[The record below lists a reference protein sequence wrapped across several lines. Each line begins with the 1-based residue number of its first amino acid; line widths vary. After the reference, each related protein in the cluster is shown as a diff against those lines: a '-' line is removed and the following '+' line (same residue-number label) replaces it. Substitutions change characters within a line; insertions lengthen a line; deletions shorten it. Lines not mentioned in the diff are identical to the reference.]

1 MDWDFTLDNHD
12 CDVITEAYEKLY
24 VLVMASEPDGYD
36 KDLFDCYMS
45 RNGEFTYLLTFTSLW
60 NAEQYATKHEMDRQK
75 YVITDVSPTD
85 IFTRFRCVSIDG
97 ERLLAFAHNSRP
109 IITPLMLPTYSLY
122 PNENTIWLYY
132 KCNKTER
139 IVHDRD
145 FILADTVPDRL
156 RTAMTDVVGIYP
168 EDICNY
174 TMIGT
179 TLKDIHKEHEW
190 LSCRGIEWNITD
202 ALRLSKSQRIER
214 GEE

>member
-1 MDWDFTLDNHD
+1 MEWDFSLDNHD

-24 VLVMASEPDGYD
+24 VLVLADSADGYD
-36 KDLFDCYMS
+36 KDLFDCYMA
-45 RNGEFTYLLTFTSLW
+45 RAGEFTYILTFTSLW
-60 NAEQYATKHEMDRQK
+60 NAEQYAIKHEMDKTK
-75 YVITDVSPTD
+75 YVITDVSPLD

-97 ERLLAFAHNSRP
+97 ERLLAFAHNGRP
-109 IITPLMLPTYSLY
+109 ILTPLMLPTYLLY
-122 PNENTIWLYY
+122 PNENMIWLYY
-132 KCNKTER
+132 KCNKTGQ

-145 FILADTVPDRL
+145 FILADTIPDRL
-156 RTAMTDVVGIYP
+156 RTAMTDVIGIHP
-168 EDICNY
+168 DSINDY

-179 TLKDIHKEHEW
+179 TLKDIHTQHEW